1 MPNVT
6 RGSLYLVKLS
16 NGARTPVLV
25 VSRNA
30 LHQESDF
37 ALVAPVA
44 KKSAVGATLLPSH
57 VVVSGT
63 GTDLDD
69 EGVILC
75 ELIRPVNKQHFHTLI
90 GQIQENLQSK
100 VDNSLQVVL
109 ALD

>member
-37 ALVAPVA
+37 ALVA
-44 KKSAVGATLLPSH
+44 
-57 VVVSGT
+57 SGT